1 MLPLL
6 AASPP
11 SPPPLECTI
20 GTVTS
25 RWTPKPIQSVRV
37 LDGMQFTV
45 LLGPPLRV
53 EPRFVI
59 DSRLTLLA
67 TEQSPPVVTKQSN
80 DDLLYSWAFEAPLG
94 MVATDSNDPGSARPA
109 LAQVEGRLTLRA
121 DRGFT
126 LLNLTQIKAKSGG
139 ATLTRL
145 QENATG
151 TCLEQ
156 R

>member
-20 GTVTS
+20 GKVTS

-45 LLGPPLRV
+45 LPGPPLKI

-67 TEQSPPVVTKQSN
+67 KEQSPPVVTRQSN
-80 DDLLYSWAFEAPLG
+80 GELLYSWAFEAPLG
-94 MVATDSNDPGSARPA
+94 MVATDANDPGSARPA

-126 LLNLTQIKAKSGG
+126 LLNLTQIKAESGA
-139 ATLTRL
+139 ATLTQL
-145 QENATG
+145 QESATG
-151 TCLEQ
+151 TCREQ

>member
-11 SPPPLECTI
+11 LPPPLVCTI
-20 GTVTS
+20 GKVTS
-25 RWTPKPIQSVRV
+25 RWNPKPIQSVRV
-37 LDGMQFTV
+37 LDGMQFT
-45 LLGPPLRV
+45 LAMGPPLKV
-53 EPRFVI
+53 QPRFVI

-67 TEQSPPVVTKQSN
+67 KEPSPPVVSRQPN
-80 DDLLYSWAFEAPLG
+80 GDVVYSWIFEAPLG
-94 MVATDSNDPGSARPA
+94 MVATDASDPSSARPA
-109 LAQVEGRLTLRA
+109 LAQVEGRLNLKA
-121 DRGFT
+121 DRGFS
-126 LLNLTQIKAKSGG
+126 LLNLTKIKEESGG

-145 QENATG
+145 QESATG